1 MNRRPGGKMRRFTIV
16 TGLAGLLA
24 ILATGVAVAAV
35 NWTIALK
42 PGPVYPTAT
51 GNSQYQSQGAQR
63 ELQVEVDHLKTLA
76 GKKVNVFV
84 NGSRWASPIVSSL
97 GVAQVDRNTDRGQSV
112 PSVAHGSTV
121 RIRTLGGTLIAA
133 GTY

>member
-1 MNRRPGGKMRRFTIV
+1 MRRFTIV

-24 ILATGVAVAAV
+24 VLATGVAIAAV
-35 NWTIALK
+35 NWTVPLK
-42 PGPVYPTAT
+42 SGTAYPAASGT
-51 GNSQYQSQGAQR
+51 SQYQAQGTQR

-76 GKKVNVFV
+76 GKHVNVFV
-84 NGSRWASPIVSSL
+84 NGSRWASPAVSSL

-112 PSVAHGSTV
+112 PSVTHGSTV